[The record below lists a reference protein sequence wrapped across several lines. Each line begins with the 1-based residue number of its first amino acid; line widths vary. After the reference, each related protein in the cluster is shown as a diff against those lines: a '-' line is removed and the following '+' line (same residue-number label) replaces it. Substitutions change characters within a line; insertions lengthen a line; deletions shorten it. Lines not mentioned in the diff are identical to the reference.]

1 MINKHGQKAAKAYGT
16 TAVHGGVETADPHR
30 LIQMLMDGAMQRMLT
45 ARLALQ
51 QGNVAEKGKNIGLAI
66 SIIDGLR
73 DALDLEKGGEIA
85 SNLDELYIYMSRRL
99 LEANLHSDHAM
110 IDEVIQLM
118 RTIKSS
124 WDAVPGALNKTE

>member
-1 MINKHGQKAAKAYGT
+1 MMNKYGQKATKAYGS

-30 LIQMLMDGAMQRMLT
+30 LIQMLMEGALQRMLT

-51 QGNVAEKGKNIGLAI
+51 HGNVAEKGKNIGLAI

-85 SNLDELYIYMSRRL
+85 SNLDELYVYMSRRL
-99 LEANLHSDHAM
+99 LEANLHSDEEK
-110 IDEVIQLM
+110 IGEVVQLM